1 MQSRMPP
8 TSQRKD
14 LTLKA
19 LELFEICARKGSL
32 QAAALETG
40 LSISTV
46 SHHLRSLEEHLGIAL
61 FDHTRRPMVL
71 TSKGEAFLRNISEAL
86 HTIRKAKAEASAGNL
101 ADASYLRIGS
111 IEDLDSDITP
121 DLAVYLSKV
130 MPQCNFLYQTG
141 TSHEIIEKLR
151 NRQLDVGV
159 TSSPSDLRGELRD
172 RALFRDPF
180 VVVLPIGF
188 DAPLKDVVTGKTDLR
203 FLQFSSDLMIGRQID
218 AQLRRLGVPVPQTF
232 ECGNTQTLMAMVA
245 SGAGWA
251 ITTPLM
257 FSRARRFQSKLRMH
271 PFPGKGFSRTLSI
284 VVTPD
289 CSDAVLGL
297 MEKKLRDLTSKH
309 VIDPLHKSM
318 PWLRDSFTLID

>member
-1 MQSRMPP
+1 MPP

-32 QAAALETG
+32 QAASLETG

-46 SHHLRSLEEHLGIAL
+46 SHHLRGLEEHLGIAL

-86 HTIRKAKAEASAGNL
+86 HTIRKAKAEASAGHL
-101 ADASYLRIGS
+101 TDASYLRIGS

-159 TSSPSDLRGELRD
+159 TSSPSDLSGELRD

-180 VVVLPIGF
+180 VVVLPIGV
-188 DAPLKDVVTGKTDLR
+188 DAPLKDVVSGKTDLR
-203 FLQFSSDLMIGRQID
+203 FLQFSSDLMVGRQID

-271 PFPGKGFSRTLSI
+271 PFPGKGFSRTLSM

-289 CSDAVLGL
+289 CSDTVLGL
-297 MEKKLRDLTSKH
+297 LERKLRDLTAKH
-309 VIDPLHKSM
+309 VIDPLHMSM